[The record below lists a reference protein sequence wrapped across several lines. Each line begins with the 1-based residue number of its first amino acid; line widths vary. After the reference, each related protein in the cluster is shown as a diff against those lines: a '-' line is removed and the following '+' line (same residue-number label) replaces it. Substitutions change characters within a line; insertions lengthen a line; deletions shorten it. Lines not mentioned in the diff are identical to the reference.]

1 MLFVPSVSWR
11 PRLLGLGAVVIAIAV
26 APAQA
31 SAACSADGAQYSTTF
46 AQRDDT
52 WDLNDNMKI
61 GGGQMTITEKAGD
74 GDTAFFNGD
83 AFTSGTLCAD
93 FTLTSQSDKE
103 PSAGLTFWASS
114 YKDYYIFQVDPIVGT
129 FALQRKK
136 DGTWLNPIPW
146 KSSPAVK
153 NGVGAVNELSVQF
166 SGNRA
171 ALSINGQQVADITG
185 FPPSDP
191 GKVGTHG
198 EGGAK
203 AGAVWSVTNF
213 VVAK

>member
-1 MLFVPSVSWR
+1 MLFVPSGSWR
-11 PRLLGLGAVVIAIAV
+11 PGLLGFVAVVVAV
-26 APAQA
+26 ATAGAQA
-31 SAACSADGAQYSTTF
+31 SATCPAAGAQYSTTF

-74 GDTAFFNGD
+74 GDTGFFNGD

-93 FTLTSQSDKE
+93 FTLTAPSDKE
-103 PSAGLTFWASS
+103 PSAGLAFWASG
-114 YKDYYIFQVDPIVGT
+114 YKDYYVFQVDPIVGT

-136 DGTWLNPIPW
+136 DGTWLTPIPW
-146 KSSPAVK
+146 KDSPAVK
-153 NGVGAVNELSVQF
+153 SGVGATNELSVQF

-203 AGAVWSVTNF
+203 AGAVWSITNF
-213 VVAK
+213 VVEK